1 MSQIFSRR
9 WSVWMADS
17 MLAKFPV
24 ARPKWEYDFGVIC
37 RGLEMVWELTGD
49 NRYFDYIRQNMDR
62 FVQEDGSI
70 PEYDASA
77 NNLDHVNNGKALLFL
92 YRHTGKEKYRR
103 AAELLRRQLTVHPRT
118 TEGGFWHKQMYPH
131 QMWLD
136 GLYMAQPF
144 YAEYLRLLEGGDMR
158 DVIRQFEL
166 IRRHS
171 RDAATGLYYHGWD
184 ESRTQ
189 FWADKET
196 GLSPNFWDRSIGWYA
211 CALVDTLEHLTQ
223 ESDRSELCGQIRL
236 LAEAIV
242 KYQSPRTGVW
252 YQVVDR
258 ETDYGNFPEAS
269 CSCMFTYF
277 LLKAMRMGVIGQE
290 YFAPA
295 KKAFYAI
302 TREFMEVDE
311 NRLLTLRG
319 TVHVS
324 GLGGDRLRDGS
335 YEYYISEPRAVNN
348 HLGIGAFMMAAA
360 EMERGMAQLYTD
372 Q

>member
-1 MSQIFSRR
+1 
-9 WSVWMADS
+9 

-49 NRYFDYIRQNMDR
+49 DRYFDYIRQNMDC

-70 PEYDASA
+70 PAYDAAA

-92 YRHTGKEKYRR
+92 WRHTGEEKYRR
-103 AAELLRRQLTVHPRT
+103 AVELLRRQFTVHPRT

-144 YAEYLRLLEGGDMR
+144 YAEYLRLFEGGNMQ

-171 RDAATGLYYHGWD
+171 HDAATGLYYHGWD

-189 FWADKET
+189 FWADRET
-196 GLSPNFWDRSIGWYA
+196 GLSPNFWGRSIGWYA

-223 ESDRSELCGQIRL
+223 DADRSELCGQIRL

-242 KYQSPRTGVW
+242 KYQSSRTGVW

-258 ETDYGNFPEAS
+258 EADYGNFPEAS

-277 LLKAMRMGVIGQE
+277 LLKAMRRGVIGQE

-302 TREFMEVDE
+302 TREFIVVDE
-311 NRLLTLRG
+311 NRLLNLHG

-348 HLGIGAFMMAAA
+348 HLGIGAFMMAAV
-360 EMERGMAQLYTD
+360 EMEKATERLYTAD
-372 Q
+372 

>member
-1 MSQIFSRR
+1 MKGSVDTTRMAIRVCSVGMDISRR
-9 WSVWMADS
+9 WPS
-17 MLAKFPV
+17 
-24 ARPKWEYDFGVIC
+24 GV
-37 RGLEMVWELTGD
+37 
-49 NRYFDYIRQNMDR
+49 
-62 FVQEDGSI
+62 
-70 PEYDASA
+70 DA
-77 NNLDHVNNGKALLFL
+77 
-92 YRHTGKEKYRR
+92 
-103 AAELLRRQLTVHPRT
+103 
-118 TEGGFWHKQMYPH
+118 
-131 QMWLD
+131 
-136 GLYMAQPF
+136 
-144 YAEYLRLLEGGDMR
+144 YLKLIEGGDMR

-171 RDAATGLYYHGWD
+171 RDSATGLYYHGWD

-196 GLSPNFWDRSIGWYA
+196 GLSPNFWGRSIGWYA

-360 EMERGMAQLYTD
+360 EMERAMAQLYTD